1 MAHYVY
7 ILFSWNDRKLYIGES
22 TDVRRRLLDH
32 NEGRVASTRNRRP
45 FELIRVEEFAT
56 RYEASKRERF
66 LKSPAGWK
74 ETKNIKKTFSSP
86 RGVAQSG

>member
-7 ILFSWNDRKLYIGES
+7 ILFSWKDRKLYVGES
-22 TDVRRRLLDH
+22 ADVRRRLLDH

-56 RYEASKRERF
+56 RYEA
-66 LKSPAGWK
+66 
-74 ETKNIKKTFSSP
+74 
-86 RGVAQSG
+86 